1 MKTERH
7 VLDKESYEASLK
19 ELLKD
24 PVLHRKL
31 IVEGSVLA
39 ATNIANLVLH
49 LSGKLKEQAD
59 LKHNKIEGE
68 IIRENL
74 FGETSFQ
81 ISRLFRALEDLKY
94 RVVHGSSDSKEDV
107 EKAFSI
113 YINLLDL
120 FFQAELKLKEV
131 LGGKYE

>member
-49 LSGKLKEQAD
+49 LSGKLKEQTD
-59 LKHNKIEGE
+59 LKHNKLEGE
-68 IIRENL
+68 ILRGNI
-74 FGETSFQ
+74 FGENSFE
-81 ISRLFRALEDLKY
+81 ISRLFRSLEDLKY
-94 RVVHGSSDSKEDV
+94 KVVHGSSDSRQDV
-107 EKAFSI
+107 EKAFSLYRDI
-113 YINLLDL
+113 LEL
-120 FFQAELKLKEV
+120 FLKLELKLKNIV
-131 LGGKYE
+131 GGRL